1 MYIRIARM
9 QFDSTFS
16 NYLNNGLIKGFGTY
30 EIKDPV
36 ILNEAVKNGYNFLD
50 TAELYRNEKIVIDVI
65 RNNPDKQLFVSTKIS
80 YIAIEKQKIEKSFN
94 ERLVLFKDLRI
105 NLLLLHKPSNDC
117 KRDWDLLCDLWS
129 KNRDRIDYIGVSN
142 YDLKHLEQIKD
153 CPIQPFCN
161 QIEVTPFFNRTELVN
176 LCKNKNII
184 VISHTTLTR
193 SLKFDNPTL
202 VYLADKYSTN
212 VPKILLKWARQNG
225 YVTIPR
231 TSRLDH
237 LLENINDSLY
247 ISQED
252 MTTLNNDLNENYFL
266 TKVLF

>member
-1 MYIRIARM
+1 MS
-9 QFDSTFS
+9 DSSFS
-16 NYLNNGLIKGFGTY
+16 DYLNRGLIKGFGTFQ
-30 EIKDPV
+30 IKDPV
-36 ILNEAVKNGYNFLD
+36 ILNEAIKNGYNFLD

-65 RNNPDKQLFVSTKIS
+65 KSNPDKQLFVSTKIS

-94 ERLVLFKDLRI
+94 ERLALFKDIRI

-117 KRDWDLLCDLWS
+117 KRDWNLLCDLWS

-142 YDLKHLEQIKD
+142 YDTKHLEQIKD
-153 CPIQPFCN
+153 CHIQPFCN
-161 QIEVTPFFNRTELVN
+161 QIEVTPFFSRTKLVE
-176 LCKNKNII
+176 LCKNNGIL

-193 SLKFDNPTL
+193 GIKFDNPIL
-202 VYLADKYSTN
+202 INLADKYSTN
-212 VPKILLKWARQNG
+212 VPKILLKWAKQNG

-237 LLENINDSLY
+237 LLENIKDSNFIISNDDMKSLNY
-247 ISQED
+247 
-252 MTTLNNDLNENYFL
+252 DLNEGYFL